1 MGKTCSCPGSDR
13 TVGRVRV
20 RVRVPSNQLLSVV
33 VSAVCSIQQSSWGS
47 IVAVK
52 PVIFALWLL
61 DVNSDLDLLVLLS

>member
-13 TVGRVRV
+13 TVGTV

>member
-13 TVGRVRV
+13 TVGRV

-61 DVNSDLDLLVLLS
+61 DMNSDLDLLVLLS